1 MYNNIS
7 ILHQMNPLNKIIMF
21 LLFIIMLF
29 NNNIYL
35 LMILIILVIY
45 MIIISKIPI
54 KLFINIIINFKLLFI
69 ITISITI
76 IFNYYLSL
84 IILIKLLLSII
95 YLNIILNT
103 TSKSSLLKGIE
114 NLLYPLSLLN
124 INIYKISIYI
134 ISIIEQ
140 SNNIIKSQASRGLD
154 YSTSNLIDKTKIL
167 LNIISLIKKKNKIND
182 IMKVRLY
189 NNMIKRSNY
198 INNNFSIFD
207 IKMIILHI
215 GLLLVF

>member
-29 NNNIYL
+29 NDNIYL
-35 LMILIILVIY
+35 LIILIILVIY